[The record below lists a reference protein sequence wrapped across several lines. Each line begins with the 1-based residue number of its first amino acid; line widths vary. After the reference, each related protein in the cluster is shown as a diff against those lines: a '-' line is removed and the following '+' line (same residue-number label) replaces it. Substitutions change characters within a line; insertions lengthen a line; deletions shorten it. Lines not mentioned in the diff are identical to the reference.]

1 MSTFTQLGDRYS
13 VGQVIGRGGMAEVY
27 EGTDRRLNRKV
38 AIKVLRPDLARD
50 PMFQERFRR
59 EAQSAAGLN
68 HPNIVAIYDT
78 GEDLIEDGASQVS
91 VPYIVMEFVDGVT
104 LRQMLTN
111 GPRIL
116 PERALEVVAGV
127 LAALDYSHRHG
138 IVHRDIK
145 PANIMINAFGDAKVM
160 DFGIARAM
168 SDAAT
173 SVTATSAVMGTAQYL
188 SPEQA
193 RGEIVDT
200 RSDIYS
206 TGCVLYELLV
216 GKPPFNGESPVSIAY
231 QHVNEPAKAPS
242 VIDPSIPSTLDA
254 ISLSAL
260 AKDPNARYQ
269 SAADMR
275 SDVERAIAGMPITAR
290 APLTLNQD
298 PADYLTTALPIFQS
312 GGVQVATAPPKNVT
326 GIRWAAISLATII
339 AAALL
344 FFIGDKLFP
353 AGASTVTVPNLKT
366 KTVEE
371 ASAALAAVGLILGE
385 QTPQADNNVPKGE
398 IIGQDPASGELLE
411 TGQAVN
417 VIVSAGKDQT
427 GVPNLVGLISIEAA
441 KLELEKAQLV
451 LGRVTP
457 VESDKPSGTVLE
469 QDLAANTLVDIGT
482 LVSISVSNGKAPVPS
497 VVGLSQTDAINA
509 LLNAGF
515 LVQVLIQENG
525 DVAPGTVF
533 SQTPAANELTLEGTT
548 VTITVAGAPGLII
561 CPNGTTIPSNQTCPV
576 VVPSPTPT
584 PTVTPTPTP
593 SPSPTSTSTP
603 AP

>member
-1 MSTFTQLGDRYS
+1 
-13 VGQVIGRGGMAEVY
+13 
-27 EGTDRRLNRKV
+27 
-38 AIKVLRPDLARD
+38 
-50 PMFQERFRR
+50 
-59 EAQSAAGLN
+59 
-68 HPNIVAIYDT
+68 
-78 GEDLIEDGASQVS
+78 
-91 VPYIVMEFVDGVT
+91 MEFVDGVT

-193 RGEIVDT
+193 RGEVVDA

-216 GKPPFNGESPVSIAY
+216 GKPPFNGDSPVSIAY

-242 VIDPSIPSTLDA
+242 SIDPSIPSTLDA

-275 SDVERAIAGMPITAR
+275 SDVERAIAGMPIAAR

-298 PADYLTTALPIFQS
+298 PADYATTALPIFQP
-312 GGVQVATAPPKNVT
+312 GGVQIAAKPKSSSSGIKWVAIT
-326 GIRWAAISLATII
+326 LATIV

-353 AGASTVTVPNLKT
+353 AGASTVTVPNLKA
-366 KTVEE
+366 KTVDE
-371 ASAALAAVGLILGE
+371 ASAALASVGLILGE

-427 GVPNLVGLISIEAA
+427 GVPDLVGLISIEAA
-441 KLELEKAQLV
+441 KIELEKAQLV

-457 VESDKPSGTVLE
+457 IESDKPSGTVLD
-469 QDLAANTLVDIGT
+469 QDIAANTTVEIGT
-482 LVSISVSNGKAPVPS
+482 LVSISVSNGKAPVPN
-497 VVGLSQTDAINA
+497 VVGLSEIDATNA

-515 LVQVLIQENG
+515 LVQVLVQENAA
-525 DVAPGTVF
+525 VAPGTVL
-533 SQTPAANELTLEGTT
+533 SQTPAANELALEGTT
-548 VTITVAGAPGLII
+548 VSITIAGAPGLII
-561 CPNGTTIPSNQTCPV
+561 CPNGTTVPANQTCPV
-576 VVPSPTPT
+576 VVPTPTPT
-584 PTVTPTPTP
+584 PTVTASATPTA
-593 SPSPTSTSTP
+593 TTTP